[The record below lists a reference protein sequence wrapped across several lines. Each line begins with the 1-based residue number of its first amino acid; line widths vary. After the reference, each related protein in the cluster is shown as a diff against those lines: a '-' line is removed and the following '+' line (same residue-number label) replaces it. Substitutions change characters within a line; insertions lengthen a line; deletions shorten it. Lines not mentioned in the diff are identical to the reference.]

1 MRQFSVL
8 LVMFELPYSTL
19 SYISLLNMF
28 PMKIALTVGPYIPLT
43 GPAADD
49 YEVPTKLRVLP
60 CVSESPVRINGLVL
74 KHLNGRMSSIIGEIT
89 KHYKRQLSQS
99 IFKYL
104 GTTNVLGDPVGLLS
118 SLGECNFKVS
128 RTLFRLILLCRNG
141 SLRCFL

>member
-1 MRQFSVL
+1 MRIYCTVQFVQSSH
-8 LVMFELPYSTL
+8 STP
-19 SYISLLNMF
+19 SYISLINMF

-49 YEVPTKLRVLP
+49 YEVSTKLRVLP

-74 KHLNGRMSSIIGEIT
+74 KHLNGRVSSIIGEIT
-89 KHYKRQLSQS
+89 KHYKRQMSQS

-118 SLGECNFKVS
+118 SLG
-128 RTLFRLILLCRNG
+128 
-141 SLRCFL
+141 

>member
-1 MRQFSVL
+1 
-8 LVMFELPYSTL
+8 
-19 SYISLLNMF
+19 MF

-49 YEVPTKLRVLP
+49 YEVSTKLRVLP

-74 KHLNGRMSSIIGEIT
+74 KHLNGRLSSIIGEIT
-89 KHYKRQLSQS
+89 KHYKRQMSQS

-118 SLGECNFKVS
+118 SLGQRNFTVGGTS
-128 RTLFRLILLCRNG
+128 FRFIVLCRNG
-141 SLRCFL
+141 TL